1 MNDMRLDFEAEL
13 NGLDADNWFERV
25 DAISDEHG
33 YFERLGENHVA
44 ALLDA
49 GTNLLVTFEDAEYI
63 RKFNNGS
70 APRGFH
76 CAQQAGRMVTPCDHH
91 QVRKLVPRPCNLSV
105 F

>member
-13 NGLDADNWFERV
+13 NGLDADDWFERV
-25 DAISDEHG
+25 DTISDEHG

-63 RKFNNGS
+63 HKFNN
-70 APRGFH
+70 
-76 CAQQAGRMVTPCDHH
+76 
-91 QVRKLVPRPCNLSV
+91 
-105 F
+105 

>member
-1 MNDMRLDFEAEL
+1 MRLDFEAEL

-25 DAISDEHG
+25 DAISGEHG
-33 YFERLGENHVA
+33 YFKRLGENHVA

-49 GTNLLVTFEDAEYI
+49 GTNLLVTFEDAKYI

-76 CAQQAGRMVTPCDHH
+76 YAQQEGWSHLAIIA
-91 QVRKLVPRPCNLSV
+91 KSES
-105 F
+105 